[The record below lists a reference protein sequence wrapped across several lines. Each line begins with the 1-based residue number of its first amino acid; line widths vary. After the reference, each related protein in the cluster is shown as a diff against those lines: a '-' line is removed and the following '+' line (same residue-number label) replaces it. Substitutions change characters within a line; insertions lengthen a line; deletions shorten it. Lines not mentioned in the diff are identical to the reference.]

1 MPPLATC
8 GWDEGG
14 RIKDARGHP
23 RPVAGA
29 CRQGMDIDLQLAIAL
44 TNANI
49 NSGRIKLCSIIAETN
64 VGEEAV
70 FAHSLRKN
78 ENYMDNLAS
87 RPRHVHGQTPP
98 SALCSINKKNSWILI
113 APPGSTRER
122 TRFPSPSRVESP
134 SRVVWSTPLEIHAG
148 PGYSVENGKPS
159 SHRPHD
165 RMSAQRSQ
173 SRLEM
178 LNTHEHFGQTPPGA
192 SPPQC
197 SQVASPTGHDT
208 NAAVVRGARLCTK
221 PIGRMRADLY
231 MRLGMCA
238 HTRMSMS
245 NNVDSHFVLRRDCNS
260 KGDEKMP
267 ADEKMP
273 EEWAPAQRENEV
285 DENNCCIEGRERSMS
300 FSSVSSSLL
309 SSSSTLIS
317 YPCSP
322 STPCTPGP
330 LPDFN
335 AYAEG

>member
-14 RIKDARGHP
+14 RIKDARGH
-23 RPVAGA
+23 RQVAGA
-29 CRQGMDIDLQLAIAL
+29 CRQGMDIDLELAIAL

-49 NSGRIKLCSIIAETN
+49 NSGRIKLCSIIGETN
-64 VGEEAV
+64 VGEQAV

-78 ENYMDNLAS
+78 ENYMDFLAS
-87 RPRHVHGQTPP
+87 HPTHVHGQTPP
-98 SALCSINKKNSWILI
+98 SALCAINKKNSWILV
-113 APPGSTRER
+113 APPGSTRES
-122 TRFPSPSRVESP
+122 TRFPSPPRVESP
-134 SRVVWSTPLEIHAG
+134 SRVVWSTPLEIEAG
-148 PGYSVENGKPS
+148 PGYSVETGKPS
-159 SHRPHD
+159 SYRPND
-165 RMSAQRSQ
+165 RVSAQRSQ
-173 SRLEM
+173 SRLAM

-197 SQVASPTGHDT
+197 SQVAPPTGHDT
-208 NAAVVRGARLCTK
+208 NGAVVRGARLLCTK

-238 HTRMSMS
+238 HTQMSLS
-245 NNVDSHFVLRRDCNS
+245 NKVHSESVLRCAAN
-260 KGDEKMP
+260 KGEEKA

-273 EEWAPAQRENEV
+273 EEWSPVQRENEV
-285 DENNCCIEGRERSMS
+285 DEHNCCIEGRERSMS

-309 SSSSTLIS
+309 SSSSTVIS

-322 STPCTPGP
+322 ATRCTPGP

-335 AYAEG
+335 AYEEG